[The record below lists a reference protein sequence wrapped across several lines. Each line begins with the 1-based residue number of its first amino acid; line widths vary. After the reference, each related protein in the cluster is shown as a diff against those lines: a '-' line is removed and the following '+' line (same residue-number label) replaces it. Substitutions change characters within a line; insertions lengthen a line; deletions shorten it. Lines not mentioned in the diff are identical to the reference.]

1 MNSITNEFEILD
13 LSDHSGNSSN
23 SDSSEITREFFQKE
37 DLLKQ
42 SEINAP
48 TTLGI
53 YNYFMVPDIDYTNV
67 TKLTLGCT
75 SSIQCFDTFFK
86 RMPKLEYFGY
96 IYYTHNKTEENQC
109 KLNSRAWHI
118 EDNYS
123 IKHFEFTFSQYSYE
137 HIIRDR
143 SDIIH
148 FMSKLKCL
156 QSFRTSTRIFDA
168 LVSQMIFREI
178 SFQSL
183 YLYWDIRFKLG
194 CKFAGHKNANHHG

>member
-75 SSIQCFDTFFK
+75 SSIQC
-86 RMPKLEYFGY
+86 LIHSSSEC
-96 IYYTHNKTEENQC
+96 QS
-109 KLNSRAWHI
+109 LNTLDI
-118 EDNYS
+118 
-123 IKHFEFTFSQYSYE
+123 F
-137 HIIRDR
+137 IILTT
-143 SDIIH
+143 
-148 FMSKLKCL
+148 KLKK
-156 QSFRTSTRIFDA
+156 I
-168 LVSQMIFREI
+168 
-178 SFQSL
+178 
-183 YLYWDIRFKLG
+183 
-194 CKFAGHKNANHHG
+194 NAN